1 MKTVKWIVAACV
13 AFCVC
18 VAGAADLTWVNWGGD
33 LKASTASNWS
43 PAQVPQAGD
52 NLTIPYNG
60 SGTKYWHNDLE
71 VEYGHITFAITNS
84 SSTRIDPDQK
94 EVRVSNGI
102 SVIGTGSPT
111 LYFRTSV
118 TGTGDFL
125 VDCYGASVYLTVTP
139 TSGRVYSGNFD
150 LRQGGLIAQA
160 DKVLG
165 DETRHGYVYV
175 AVTNAP
181 ENATGKLALSGT
193 WNMYNDIYYDNTK
206 SNFRLSLQNGVV
218 HYGDF
223 YFNGGAGTVQRVGGS
238 ADEAV
243 KFYGKWRRWAPPGKA
258 LSSSELWLFVTGA
271 GMELFGGYE
280 DSTGWISIF
289 RDNGGGAP
297 MVTLAGAVDV
307 PKGVKFFEPS
317 SGRTTGTLAFG
328 IDEVATNGLPVKM
341 ERDATVNLKGT
352 RQRISDITVGSGAGI
367 VTDSVGG
374 GTFVWSP
381 TSSATFAPATTGTFN
396 FVFDAPEIVGTVGS
410 QNFVGRL
417 EATNG
422 TLVVDSGASLPNV
435 NDIVVR
441 NGATMSVLSGSI
453 GSSPAFHIE
462 TGANLE
468 IGDGVLLAVGKA
480 YLDGERQP
488 SGDYPYGDG
497 TLRVSEV
504 VYTWTGLGNDGDPT
518 NPNNWSGDGHPT
530 ADDDV
535 QFNFD
540 VSLVG
545 SLTAGSIAIGAGA
558 TLSIAPGVTL
568 AADSYSFGEG
578 AAISSVAGSAVVVKS
593 GGAYAGF
600 PLSGAGVLRVDA
612 GNGAVSLS
620 GDISSVVNVEVATG
634 SLQLATDDISAQLS
648 LEAAAGA
655 TLTVASG
662 LVLPCYTYRVG
673 GVYAAPGTVQV
684 GAGSL
689 NVYTTLAEP
698 ESGWHVWTGG
708 AGAADKSIFEGAN
721 WEGGTA
727 PTFASALE
735 KISFPDGGDV
745 EIPANAR
752 ALVNA
757 IKVEGDL
764 AISGDGVLCVGA
776 GGALLTNAAVTISAP
791 VEFSAAGQEWAAKGK
806 DVDLKFTGI
815 ISSHERVGKDGSVL
829 FTGDQGGGTAQ
840 GVSPKGTRSRVWFA
854 GDSGDA
860 LDCLVVV
867 SNIVCDIRHQNAF
880 SAAFGVEIWST
891 GYYFTGDPHLFL
903 SGLSVKFPVTFYDH
917 QYELV
922 NSTQNS
928 NADITFDYP
937 VKFLRSPA
945 KTSGSSASITVRDK
959 VVFNSTVYSD
969 YQLSLNNVA
978 ANEDNKGVWFNGPV
992 TVAGGDDLRNSNGPV
1007 RFGSDQNSW
1016 PTPFRQV
1023 GKGSV
1028 HSLVDY
1034 AFVRNSYILFYETPA
1049 FVDLHG
1055 HDQQI
1060 LSFWA
1065 NWTKADDDSGLV
1077 AVVKSTDGVA
1087 TIELTDPTLNKSYFP
1102 FEFTDGAGV
1111 KLDVASGKTL
1121 TFKRGRSNTK
1131 GPLVVASGTVAFSNS
1146 ACWHGRSQVTV
1157 NAGATLSITE
1167 ADTFGD
1173 ATDGWRTAL
1182 VVEDGGTLSLGADE
1196 TVKSFVYNGAVCT
1209 PGRYGRIGSGAQ
1221 HEVGCISGDGILTV
1235 LNVPNPGAVLIFR

>member
-1 MKTVKWIVAACV
+1 MRRLIGVGCVAVIAAGTVAAT
-13 AFCVC
+13 
-18 VAGAADLTWVNWGGD
+18 DLTWVNWGGD

-43 PAQVPQAGD
+43 PAQTPQAGD
-52 NLTIPYNG
+52 NLTIPYDG

-71 VEYGHITFAITNS
+71 IEYGHITFAITNT

-94 EVRVSNGI
+94 EVRVTNGI
-102 SVIGTGSPT
+102 TVIGTGSPT
-111 LYFRTSV
+111 LYFRTAV

-125 VDCYGASVYLTVTP
+125 VDCYGASVHLSVTP

-150 LRQGGLIAQA
+150 LRQGGLNAQT

-165 DETRHGYVYV
+165 DETRHGYVYI

-181 ENATGKLALSGT
+181 ENATGKLTLSGT

-206 SNFRLSLQNGVV
+206 SNFRLSFQNGVV

-243 KFYGKWRRWAPPGKA
+243 RFYGKWRRWAPPGKA

-271 GMELFGGYE
+271 GIEFFGGYE
-280 DSTGWISIF
+280 DPTGLLSIY

-297 MVTLAGAVDV
+297 MVTLASAVDV
-307 PKGVKFFEPS
+307 PNGVKFYSPS
-317 SGRTTGTLAFG
+317 NGRPTGTLTFG

-352 RQRISDITVGSGAGI
+352 RQRISDITVGSGPGI

-381 TSSATFAPATTGTFN
+381 TSSATFAPAATGSFN
-396 FVFDAPEIVGTVGS
+396 FVFDASDVVGTVGS
-410 QNFVGRL
+410 LDMSGRL

-422 TLVVDSGASLPNV
+422 TLVVDAGASLPNV
-435 NDIVVR
+435 NDIVIR
-441 NGATMSVLSGSI
+441 NGAAMSVLSGSI

-462 TGANLE
+462 TGASLE
-468 IGDGVLLAVGKA
+468 IGNGVVLTVGKA
-480 YLDGERQP
+480 YVDGARMET
-488 SGDYPYGDG
+488 GDYAYGAG
-497 TLRVSEV
+497 TLRVSDV
-504 VYTWTGLGNDGDPT
+504 VYTWTGLGDDGDPA
-518 NPNNWSGDGHPT
+518 NPNNWSGDGHPA
-530 ADDDV
+530 ADDEV
-535 QFNFD
+535 QFNSD
-540 VSLVG
+540 VSLTG

-558 TLSIAPGVTL
+558 TVSIAPGVTL
-568 AADSYSFGEG
+568 SADSYSFGEG
-578 AAISSVAGSAVVVKS
+578 AAISSAAGSAVVVKH

-612 GNGAVSLS
+612 NDGVVSLS
-620 GDISSVVNVEVATG
+620 GDVSSVLNVQVASG
-634 SLQLATDDISAQLS
+634 SLHLATDDVSAQLS
-648 LEAAAGA
+648 LDVAAGA
-655 TLTVASG
+655 TTSVASG
-662 LVLPCYTYRVG
+662 LVLPCYTYRVD
-673 GVYAAPGTVQV
+673 GVYAAPGMVQV
-684 GAGSL
+684 GSGSL
-689 NVYTTLAEP
+689 NVYTTLSDP

-708 AGAADKSIFEGAN
+708 AGAADKSIFEGSN
-721 WEGGTA
+721 WAGGTA

-735 KISFPDGGDV
+735 RISFPDGGDV

-764 AISGDGVLCVGA
+764 EISGDGVLCVGA
-776 GGALLTNAAVTISAP
+776 GGAQLTNAAVTISAP

-806 DVDLKFTGI
+806 EVDLKFTGI
-815 ISSHERVGKDGSVL
+815 LSAHERVGANGSVL
-829 FTGDQGGGTAQ
+829 FTGDQSGGVTQ

-854 GDSGDA
+854 GDSGDS
-860 LDCLVVV
+860 LKCLVVV

-880 SAAFGVEIWST
+880 SETFGVEIWST
-891 GYYFTGDPHLFL
+891 GYYFTGDPHLFMH
-903 SGLSVKFPVTFYDH
+903 GLSVKFPVTFYDH

-937 VKFLRSPA
+937 VKFLRSPE
-945 KTSGSSASITVRDK
+945 KTSGSSAFITVRDK

-969 YQLSLNNVA
+969 FQLSFNNVA
-978 ANEDNKGVWFNGPV
+978 ANADDKGVWFNGPV
-992 TVAGGDDLRNSNGPV
+992 TVAGGDDLRNSNGPM
-1007 RFGSDQNSW
+1007 RFASDQNSW
-1016 PTPFRQV
+1016 PQPFRLV
-1023 GKGSV
+1023 GKGSL

-1034 AFVRNSYILFYETPA
+1034 AFVRESYILFYEAPA
-1049 FVDLHG
+1049 FVELNG
-1055 HDQQI
+1055 HDQQM
-1060 LSFWA
+1060 LEFWA
-1065 NWTKADDDSGLV
+1065 NWTNADADGGPV
-1077 AVVKSTDGVA
+1077 AVVNSTGGVA

-1102 FEFTDGAGV
+1102 FEFTGWAGV

-1121 TFKRGRSNTK
+1121 TFKRARSNTK
-1131 GPLVVASGTVAFSNS
+1131 GPLVVASGTVAFTNS
-1146 ACWHGRSQVTV
+1146 ACWHGKSAVTV
-1157 NAGATLSITE
+1157 KGGATLSISETG
-1167 ADTFGD
+1167 TFGD
-1173 ATDGWRTAL
+1173 AEDGFKTAL
-1182 VVEDGGTLSLGADE
+1182 VVESGATLALGADE
-1196 TVKSFVYNGAVCT
+1196 TVKSFVYAGGACA

-1221 HEVGCISGDGILTV
+1221 HELGCISGDGTLTV
-1235 LNVPNPGAVLIFR
+1235 LSVPNPGAVLIIK